1 MKTYGTGVA
10 ASRITGVS
18 LKKRFTIG
26 NATAWLHLRTACAV
40 RLLPLPLLLLL
51 ALPVVGQ
58 ALDYTYT
65 ANASTVTITGYTG
78 PGGEVTIPGTIDGL
92 PVTYIGASAF
102 SHCTN
107 LTSVT
112 LPDGISKIGD
122 LAFFACTNLTSV
134 TLPDGISRILG
145 WAFLEC
151 TSLTSVTIP
160 NSVDLIGESAFVGC
174 TSLTAITVNEIN
186 PFYCSVAGVLFNNSQ
201 TRLIQYPAGKGGSY
215 LIPDS
220 VTSIGQYAFAD
231 CSSLFSVT
239 IPNNVT
245 SIGDWAFLDC
255 TSLASITIPNSVT
268 DIGAGAFGGCTTMVA
283 ITVDPLNSKYRSVD
297 GVVFGKN
304 LPRLTQYPAGKAG
317 SYTIPDS
324 VIIIMQNAFYG
335 CCCLTSVTIPKSV
348 ASIGLDAFSRCSS
361 LTAITV
367 DSLNFTY
374 SSMAG
379 VLFDKSQTTL
389 IHYPEVKAGGYT
401 IPNSVIGTGIRAFFC
416 CTNLTSVTIPNSVTR
431 LGNWAFDGC
440 TKLVGVYFKGNA
452 PSIYADVFDG
462 ASTATVYY
470 LPGTTGWSTTYGGR
484 PTALW
489 KPLVLN
495 SDVSFGVRTNQF
507 GFNIAWTSGQAV
519 VVEACT
525 DLVHPTWSPLQTNTL
540 TGDSF
545 YFSDPQWTNDPGRFY
560 RLRSP

>member
-1 MKTYGTGVA
+1 
-10 ASRITGVS
+10 
-18 LKKRFTIG
+18 
-26 NATAWLHLRTACAV
+26 
-40 RLLPLPLLLLL
+40 
-51 ALPVVGQ
+51 
-58 ALDYTYT
+58 
-65 ANASTVTITGYTG
+65 
-78 PGGEVTIPGTIDGL
+78 
-92 PVTYIGASAF
+92 
-102 SHCTN
+102 
-107 LTSVT
+107 
-112 LPDGISKIGD
+112 
-122 LAFFACTNLTSV
+122 
-134 TLPDGISRILG
+134 
-145 WAFLEC
+145 
-151 TSLTSVTIP
+151 
-160 NSVDLIGESAFVGC
+160 
-174 TSLTAITVNEIN
+174 
-186 PFYCSVAGVLFNNSQ
+186 LFNNSQ

-283 ITVDPLNSKYRSVD
+283 ITVDSLNS
-297 GVVFGKN
+297 
-304 LPRLTQYPAGKAG
+304 
-317 SYTIPDS
+317 
-324 VIIIMQNAFYG
+324 
-335 CCCLTSVTIPKSV
+335 
-348 ASIGLDAFSRCSS
+348 
-361 LTAITV
+361 
-367 DSLNFTY
+367 TY

-452 PSIYADVFDG
+452 PSIYADAFDG

-470 LPGTTGWSTTYGGR
+470 LPGITGWSTTYGGR

-489 KPLVLN
+489 KPLVLVLT
-495 SDVSFGVRTNQF
+495 SDASFGVRTNQF

-525 DLVHPTWSPLQTNTL
+525 DLAHPTWSPLQTNTL
-540 TGDSF
+540 IGDSF
-545 YFSDPQWTNDPGRFY
+545 YFSDPQWTNYPGRFY